1 MRVLIIHNPRSGFGS
16 DAIYAFERELVRAGD
31 ECLMRVLSD
40 DFTPTSAV
48 AGAED
53 FDVVVLSGGDG
64 SISGMLYAL
73 RSTNVA
79 ICIFPSGT
87 ANLIFAN
94 IGNSPEPSALAR
106 ACRWGEVAQ
115 CDIGEIE
122 WVDDEDTKQTRGFS
136 MLSGSG
142 FDAELMRTANPNKRA
157 FGELAYFLAVLNDPN
172 PRTIH
177 YTIEADGTT
186 IERDGIACLVANNS
200 MIQGDIEIVPG
211 GRMDDGMIDII
222 VLEAKATVQ
231 LVRPALAGLFDPK
244 GEAGLR
250 PHLEFFRC
258 KEATVTADQAIPMQV
273 DGDVVASEVKT
284 WTARALPGANKLVV
298 DRLSRYKAAEPRDT
312 PLYDVPK
319 ELPSP
324 EALT

>member
-16 DAIYAFERELVRAGD
+16 DAVFAFERELVREGD
-31 ECLMRVLSD
+31 ECVLRVLPS
-40 DFTPTSAV
+40 DFTPQSAV
-48 AGAED
+48 EGAEN
-53 FDVVVLSGGDG
+53 FDVVVLSAGDG
-64 SISGMLYAL
+64 SVSGMLYAL
-73 RSTNVA
+73 RNKECA

-106 ACRWGEVAQ
+106 ACRWGETAL

-122 WVDDEDTKQTRGFS
+122 WTDEDGNAQKRGFS
-136 MLSGSG
+136 MMSGSG
-142 FDAELMRTANPNKRA
+142 FDAELMQAATPNKRA
-157 FGELAYFLAVLNDPN
+157 FGELAYFLAVLSDPN

-177 YTIEADGTT
+177 YVIEADGKT
-186 IERDGIACLVANNS
+186 IERDGIACLAANNS

-211 GRMDDGMIDII
+211 GRMDDGLIDII

-250 PHLEFFRC
+250 PHLEFFHC
-258 KEATVTADQAIPMQV
+258 KEATVTAHEAIPMQV
-273 DGDVVASEVKT
+273 DGDVVASSVKT
-284 WTARALPGANKLVV
+284 WTARALPRANKLVV
-298 DRLSRYKAAEPRDT
+298 DKLSRYAPTETRNK
-312 PLYDVPK
+312 PLYEVPK
-319 ELPSP
+319 ELAFPK
-324 EALT
+324 

>member
-16 DAIYAFERELVRAGD
+16 DAIYAFQRELVRAGD
-31 ECLMRVLSD
+31 ECLMRVLAQ
-40 DFTPTSAV
+40 DFTPESAV
-48 AGAED
+48 EGAENY
-53 FDVVVLSGGDG
+53 DVVVLSAGDG

-73 RSTNVA
+73 RDKDVA
-79 ICIFPSGT
+79 TCIFPSGT

-122 WVDDEDTKQTRGFS
+122 WVDAEGAKQTRGFS
-136 MLSGSG
+136 MFSGSG
-142 FDAELMRTANPNKRA
+142 FDAELMRAASPNKRA
-157 FGELAYFLAVLNDPN
+157 FGELAYFLAVLDDPN
-172 PRTIH
+172 PRVIH
-177 YTIEADGTT
+177 YEINADGKT

-222 VLEAKATVQ
+222 VIEAKAAVQ
-231 LVRPALAGLFDPK
+231 LVRPAIAGLFDPK

-258 KEATVTADQAIPMQV
+258 KEVTVTANEPIPMQV
-273 DGDVVASEVKT
+273 DGDVVASAVQT
-284 WTARALPGANKLVV
+284 WTARALPGANRLVV
-298 DRLSRYKAAEPRDT
+298 DRLSRYQPTQKRDT
-312 PLYDVPK
+312 PLYDIPK

-324 EALT
+324 EALQ